1 MFRNL
6 IKESRFELLPSEG
19 SYFQVASFANISN
32 ESDIDFSKRLVK
44 EHGVASIPMSVFN
57 ADGRDD
63 KLIRFC
69 FAKDTET
76 LTQAAIKLCK
86 I

>member
-1 MFRNL
+1 
-6 IKESRFELLPSEG
+6 LLPSEG
-19 SYFQVASFANISN
+19 SYFQVASYAQISD
-32 ESDIDFSKRLVK
+32 ESDVEFTKRLVI

-57 ADGRDD
+57 ASGKDQ

-76 LTQAAIKLCK
+76 LTNAAKRLCE

>member
-1 MFRNL
+1 M

-19 SYFQVASFANISN
+19 TYFQVVNYSKISDEN
-32 ESDIDFSKRLVK
+32 DVEFSQRLVK
-44 EHGVASIPMSVFN
+44 EYGVASIPMSVFN
-57 ADGRDD
+57 ASGKDD

-69 FAKDTET
+69 FAKDTDT
-76 LTQAAIKLCK
+76 LTKAAKLLCK